1 MKTQSVPIF
10 SVVGH
15 PNKGKSSIVSTLAQ
29 TDQVNISQRSG
40 TTENAQR
47 YEIKMGSG
55 KVILVDTPG
64 FQRPSKALGW
74 LKNHVN
80 DASERASAVAQ
91 FVGSPECT
99 ARFPDE
105 VKLLSPIVAGAAII
119 YVVDGSRP
127 YGPEYEFEMEIL
139 RWSGQPRMAIINP
152 IENNDYVEQWKNA
165 LRQYFNSVK
174 EFNPMTAEFEKQRAL
189 FQTFAHLDEKWQEP
203 LNNFCL
209 DLQVLRQ
216 KQMEHSVLILEQLLK
231 EVCRYSVSQ
240 KTESRSQAKK
250 LVEPLKRRYE
260 TWIKHREQDAFNQV
274 LSVYKHQNT
283 SLATEELKLPPNLF
297 ELDQWYVWGLK
308 KHQLVAAATLTG
320 AMGGATIDILAGGS
334 TLLTGALGGGAV
346 GAMSALVFPNKLANM
361 KIKGKAS
368 GGWDANYGP
377 VKNENFPYVILG
389 RFLYFYKQVCN
400 LNHANRKTLNV
411 SSEEFQNMVSDMEK
425 KKKEELNVACNKLVK
440 QKIPTR
446 LREVLTDVTNE
457 YLHLKNL

>member
-1 MKTQSVPIF
+1 MKTQLVPTF
-10 SVVGH
+10 TVVGH

-40 TTENAQR
+40 TTEHAQR
-47 YEIKMGSG
+47 YEIKMVSG

-64 FQRPSKALGW
+64 FQRPSKALRW
-74 LKNHVN
+74 LKNHVK
-80 DASERASAVAQ
+80 DASERAGAVAQ
-91 FVGSPECT
+91 FVESPECT
-99 ARFPDE
+99 ALFPDE
-105 VKLLSPIVAGAAII
+105 VKLLSPIVAGAAVI

-152 IENNDYVEQWKNA
+152 IENDDYVEQWKNA

-174 EFNPMTAEFEKQRAL
+174 VFNPMTAEFEKQNAL

-209 DLQVLRQ
+209 DLQLLRQ

-231 EVCRYSVSQ
+231 EVCRYTVSQ
-240 KTESRSQAKK
+240 KTDSRPQAKM
-250 LVEPLKRRYE
+250 LLEPLKARYE
-260 TWIKHREQDAFNQV
+260 TWIKHREQDAFDQV
-274 LSVYKHQNT
+274 LCVYNHQNT
-283 SLATEELKLPPNLF
+283 SLTTEELKLPPNLF

-308 KHQLVAAATLTG
+308 KHQLIAAATLSG

-346 GAMSALVFPNKLANM
+346 GAVGALVFPNKLANM
-361 KIKGKAS
+361 KIKGKTS
-368 GGWDANYGP
+368 SGWDANYGP

-411 SSEEFQNMVSDMEK
+411 SSEEFQNMVRDMEGK
-425 KKKEELNVACNKLVK
+425 QKEELNFACNKLVK
-440 QKIPTR
+440 QKIPSR
-446 LREVLTDVTNE
+446 LREVLTDVMNE
-457 YLHLKNL
+457 YLHGKNQ